1 MIEALLILVLVQLW
15 LTDRT
20 IRRLVKRV
28 DRPGGCA
35 CHAEPPLAAAVRR
48 ELYRGEG

>member
-1 MIEALLILVLVQLW
+1 MIETLLILVLVQLW

-20 IRRLVKRV
+20 IRRLVGRLERLG
-28 DRPGGCA
+28 DPACRP
-35 CHAEPPLAAAVRR
+35 EPPSAATVRR

>member
-1 MIEALLILVLVQLW
+1 MIETLLILVLVQLW

-20 IRRLVKRV
+20 IRRLASRLERFVEFPW
-28 DRPGGCA
+28 RP
-35 CHAEPPLAAAVRR
+35 EPPAATAVQR